1 MHSLSHR
8 AAVGCLVALELCL
21 GRALLAEPSP
31 AAAPGTVALS
41 SVVELHIGGEIE
53 PVMAEY
59 VDDGIDTANRDGAA
73 LILITMDTPGG
84 LDTSMRDIIQ
94 HILDSKAPVVVYVS
108 PAGSR
113 AASAGFFILLAADV
127 AAMAPGTH
135 TGAAS
140 PLLSIGGYP
149 VTMDETLKSKILNDA
164 TAYLRSYALR
174 RGRDVA
180 VAETAVTD
188 AKAFTESEA
197 LNDKLIDIVSPS
209 RDALLATLD
218 GRALSRF
225 DGRTSSLLLAHP
237 NVVTIEMSA
246 RQRLLARIVQPD
258 VFFVLLVVSVLGLYV
273 EFSHPGMVVPGVIG
287 GIALVL
293 ALFAMQ
299 LLPISVTGLLLVLL
313 ALALFVLEA
322 TYPTHG
328 VLGIGGIVAM
338 LLGAVMLVR
347 SPLTG
352 GGVSL
357 GLAIAMT
364 LPFAV
369 IVIVLMRLV
378 LRSRAWMPETGI
390 EALARET
397 GEVREFIGGPAAPG
411 AVLVHGELWRATSTT
426 PIAEGARVRIAA
438 VDGFT
443 LRVEPLNAPVESA
456 RPVV

>member
-1 MHSLSHR
+1 
-8 AAVGCLVALELCL
+8 
-21 GRALLAEPSP
+21 
-31 AAAPGTVALS
+31 
-41 SVVELHIGGEIE
+41 
-53 PVMAEY
+53 
-59 VDDGIDTANRDGAA
+59 
-73 LILITMDTPGG
+73 
-84 LDTSMRDIIQ
+84 
-94 HILDSKAPVVVYVS
+94 
-108 PAGSR
+108 
-113 AASAGFFILLAADV
+113 
-127 AAMAPGTH
+127 
-135 TGAAS
+135 
-140 PLLSIGGYP
+140 
-149 VTMDETLKSKILNDA
+149 MDETLKSKILNDA
-164 TAYLRSYALR
+164 TAYLRSYAVR
-174 RGRDVA
+174 RGRDVT

-197 LNDKLIDIVSPS
+197 LNDKLIDLVSPS
-209 RDALLATLD
+209 RDALLAALD
-218 GRALSRF
+218 GRAVSRF
-225 DGRTSSLLLAHP
+225 DGRTSSLVLSHP
-237 NVVTIEMSA
+237 NVVTIEMST

-378 LRSRAWMPETGI
+378 LRSRAWLPETGI